1 MYQRVQYH
9 QPNPKHAITFAIVS
23 TLILLLPLFWSP
35 LNSQPIGQAFPEASP
50 TAAVADG
57 LAVTPQ
63 NSAPKVKGVPEKSW
77 GPLPTPVLAGATP
90 TGVAPAGVA
99 STGVTPA
106 ASPVVAALPEAPAQE
121 ASVVTLRREPTLDF
135 SYHLRRMILSLLLT
149 VVLIAATLKVVQK
162 FLPAWAGG
170 KATRGSFLN
179 ILAREAIGPGQSL
192 ALVRV
197 GPKVLLVGL
206 SEQSMTTLC
215 EFSESEQAEL
225 MPPESPAQTPA
236 EKPDPQKVYG
246 DILRH
251 YLSIVPGMG
260 VKK

>member
-9 QPNPKHAITFAIVS
+9 QPNPKHAITFAVVS

-35 LNSQPIGQAFPEASP
+35 LNHQPIGEAFPEVSP
-50 TAAVADG
+50 TAAAVA
-57 LAVTPQ
+57 AVAVAAQP
-63 NSAPKVKGVPEKSW
+63 APVKSKTASEPAP
-77 GPLPTPVLAGATP
+77 GPLPTPVLSVSA
-90 TGVAPAGVA
+90 
-99 STGVTPA
+99 TPA
-106 ASPVVAALPEAPAQE
+106 ARTLASGPPASQGDASLSASESESPAE
-121 ASVVTLRREPTLDF
+121 ASPMVTLRREPTLDF
-135 SYHLRRMILSLLLT
+135 SYHLRRVIVSLLLT

-170 KATRGSFLN
+170 KAARGSFLN

-206 SEQSMTTLC
+206 SDHSMNTLC

-225 MPPESPAQTPA
+225 VPPETPSQPQT

-251 YLSIVPGMG
+251 YLSIVPGLG

>member
-9 QPNPKHAITFAIVS
+9 QPNPKHAITFAVVS

-35 LNSQPIGQAFPEASP
+35 LNHQPIGEAFPEASP
-50 TAAVADG
+50 TVAAGAP
-57 LAVTPQ
+57 AV
-63 NSAPKVKGVPEKSW
+63 VPVQAKPATTKRLPEGSL
-77 GPLPTPVLAGATP
+77 GPLPTPVLSVSP
-90 TGVAPAGVA
+90 PPVAVVPPASSA
-99 STGVTPA
+99 EA
-106 ASPVVAALPEAPAQE
+106 AETVESVRNEAPAQE
-121 ASVVTLRREPTLDF
+121 PSVMAFRREPTLDF
-135 SYHLRRMILSLLLT
+135 SYHLRRVIVSLLLT

-170 KATRGSFLN
+170 KSARGSFMN

-206 SEQSMTTLC
+206 SEHSMSTLC

-225 MPPESPAQTPA
+225 LPADPSSSPPA